1 MEAKNNPDNV
11 INDITIQNDKY
22 TKYLFAGDNSKV
34 LIKGALIDNV
44 LGYNINNYMEFD
56 KLIKKNIKYYQ
67 CKLKDNTKYG
77 DKYEVKMVLK
87 GLKDRQAKLTVGV
100 ISKDNKYK
108 LTIIYINEL
117 KESELKYES

>member
-1 MEAKNNPDNV
+1 MEAKNNPDIV

-22 TKYLFAGDNSKV
+22 TKYLFAGDNGKG

-44 LGYNINNYMEFD
+44 LGYNINKYMEFD
-56 KLIKKNIKYYQ
+56 KLIKKNIKYYP

-108 LTIIYINEL
+108 LTSIYINEL